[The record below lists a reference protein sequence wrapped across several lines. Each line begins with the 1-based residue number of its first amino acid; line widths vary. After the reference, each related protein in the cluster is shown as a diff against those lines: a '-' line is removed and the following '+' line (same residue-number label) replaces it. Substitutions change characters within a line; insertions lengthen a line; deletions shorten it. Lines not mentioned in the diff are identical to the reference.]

1 MPIVAAV
8 ARDCFL
14 SVQWRM
20 KMKKQVK
27 VGDYV
32 GFKYDIE
39 QTGKVIAIEKNSYGE
54 TVYTVLATRGEYA
67 SRKGTPVVLGAD
79 EIW

>member
-1 MPIVAAV
+1 MAKTI
-8 ARDCFL
+8 
-14 SVQWRM
+14 
-20 KMKKQVK
+20 K

-39 QTGKVIAIEKNSYGE
+39 QTGKVIAIKHDRYRG
-54 TVYTVLATRGEYA
+54 TIYTVLATHGEYVRG
-67 SRKGTPVVLGAD
+67 SRNGVPVDLSAD